1 MIDRYP
7 EAKREFR
14 QYIKEEG
21 EERGHNIEIQ
31 RLNRSSEDALYV
43 CVEDETL
50 FRIRASVNQEDVLRF
65 KLSDEIK
72 LDPKDV
78 NEDVFTVFLDLHDG
92 TTWNPDID
100 DFYPNAWGYLNRDN
114 PTCNETITI
123 NLSDI
128 YVDRLKNDLGVLLG
142 HESCQEKLEDISN
155 LRIIQMKNKLKHE
168 VLTCEQDN
176 INTTSETLA
185 ERLDWPMKTTEFII
199 QKLLDDDTLSETPE
213 GCYRVIN

>member
-1 MIDRYP
+1 MIDDYS

-14 QYIKEEG
+14 QHIKEEG

-123 NLSDI
+123 NLSDT
-128 YVDRLKNDLGVLLG
+128 YVNRLKNDLGVLLG